1 MASEEKDLA
10 ATTEARE
17 FVASTPE
24 QQKYKTNQIL
34 DSSEPIVEPRS
45 DLSVQPPVQGENIA
59 KTPLLSRLWQSW
71 GENLQILLIALVL
84 ALFIRTFVAE
94 PRFIPSDS
102 MLPTLQVGD
111 RLVVEKVSYHF
122 HSPSTGDIVVFD
134 PPSQLQVQGY
144 AKNQAFIKRIIATQ
158 GQTVEVKN
166 GRVYLNDNPLK
177 EDYIAEPPEYELGKI
192 QVPEGQVFV
201 MGDNRNNSNDS
212 HIWGFL
218 PKDNIIGRAFFR
230 FWPTDRMGNV

>member
-17 FVASTPE
+17 FVASTSE
-24 QQKYKTNQIL
+24 QQNYRTGEIL
-34 DSSEPIVEPRS
+34 DSSKPIVESKS
-45 DLSVQPPVQGENIA
+45 DLSVQQPVLGENIA

-94 PRFIPSDS
+94 PRYIPSDS

-111 RLVVEKVSYHF
+111 RLVVEKISYHF

-158 GQTVEVKN
+158 RQTVQVKN
-166 GRVYLNDNPLK
+166 GTVYLNDHPLK
-177 EDYIAEPPEYELGKI
+177 EDYIAEPPDYELGKI
-192 QVPEGQVFV
+192 QIPEGQVFV